1 MARRRFAATV
11 VQSDLGRG
19 SGPYPIR
26 RSAPPSPA
34 KLEKGAS
41 RDLRCVRHDPMG
53 TVGLHQQLA
62 RLGLVQAGE
71 TAKITPLT
79 GGVSSDISLVEAGGR
94 RFCVK
99 RALPRLKVAAL
110 WEAPVERNAAEAAF
124 MRAVA
129 RWLPRAIPRVLG
141 EDAEAG
147 LFAMDYFASERF
159 PLWKPELLEGRVD
172 QNFAA
177 AVGRDLALI
186 HSKSAGEPEMRT
198 AFAHDETF
206 EAIRIE
212 PYLRATAQAHP
223 ALAARLDSL
232 AETTLSTKRALV
244 HGDVSPKNILV
255 GPDGPVFLDA
265 ECAWFGDP
273 AFDVAFCLNHLLLKG
288 AREGADKTRYL
299 AAFAAL
305 AHAYLSR
312 ADWEDRPGLEER
324 AASLLPALFLA
335 RVDGKSPVEYLTR
348 DSEREAVRRCAAPL
362 IARPPTRLAD
372 VADAWSRTA

>member
-1 MARRRFAATV
+1 MEYG
-11 VQSDLGRG
+11 DLCK
-19 SGPYPIR
+19 S
-26 RSAPPSPA
+26 
-34 KLEKGAS
+34 L
-41 RDLRCVRHDPMG
+41 
-53 TVGLHQQLA
+53 T
-62 RLGLVQAGE
+62 RLGLIRRGE
-71 TAKITPLT
+71 SIEVTPLT
-79 GGVSSDISLVEAGGR
+79 GGVSSDIQVVEVEGR

-110 WEAPVERNAAEAAF
+110 WEAPVCRNAAEAAW

-129 RWLPRAIPRVLG
+129 RWIPHAVPRILA
-141 EDAEAG
+141 EDPEAG
-147 LFAMDYFASERF
+147 FFVMDYLPPEDF
-159 PLWKPELLEGRVD
+159 PLWKTQLLAGRVEAE
-172 QNFAA
+172 FAA

-186 HSKSAGEPEMRT
+186 HVRSAADPNAPA
-198 AFAHDETF
+198 AFAHDDTF
-206 EAIRIE
+206 EALRID
-212 PYLRATAQAHP
+212 PYLRATGRAHP
-223 ALAARLDSL
+223 AFVGQLGALGDRTLA
-232 AETTLSTKRALV
+232 TKRALV

-255 GPDGPVFLDA
+255 GPLGPVFLDA

-273 AFDVAFCLNHLLLKG
+273 AFDLAFCLNHLLLKG

-299 AAFAAL
+299 AAFSAL